1 MQSVFYLDPVVN
13 LYHKKQSGLD
23 YSLPAKMVGSTLANE
38 DIAIIYPG
46 PFAKVLLTTD
56 LKQKKQQFISK
67 AISVYPRDTLHWFLD
82 SKSIGMTSTNH
93 AIQLYAGP
101 GVHNL
106 TIVSVGGGRQSHR
119 FTVLEE

>member
-1 MQSVFYLDPVVN
+1 
-13 LYHKKQSGLD
+13 
-23 YSLPAKMVGSTLANE
+23 MVGSTLANE

-93 AIQLYAGP
+93 AIQLHAGP

-106 TIVSVGGGRQSHR
+106 TIVSVRGGRQSHR